1 MRWRWTIIE
10 QMSKMRSASR
20 AFHLVARH
28 SMTGICL
35 VGDFVFGQR
44 RIETGPAG
52 VRFKLCVRAEQFV
65 SACPTEINSFFVI
78 VPIRVLVWR
87 LCFGF
92 AQDLKLSG
100 SQNLSPLVITQ
111 RHLLRHRSRLDLP
124 SNLSG
129 CCVVRHAEANEY
141 DAQQK
146 EAKRSHSLSA

>member
-1 MRWRWTIIE
+1 MRRRWPIIE
-10 QMSKMRSASR
+10 QMPKMRSAPR

-35 VGDFVFGQR
+35 FDDLVFGQG

-52 VRFKLCVRAEQFV
+52 VRFKLCIRAEQFV
-65 SACPTEINSFFVI
+65 SACPTEINSFFMI

-92 AQDLKLSG
+92 AQDLKLSR

-124 SNLSG
+124 MNSSS

-141 DAQQK
+141 NAQQK
-146 EAKRSHSLSA
+146 EA